1 MLINIGINLQAFFD
15 FGRIIIDKFHNC
27 GNAFLRI
34 YVCGIVAFKTFN
46 IGVSPSVVYGSLH
59 CTLNTCI
66 GFFIFLRHNTAKI
79 GYSLIASDFNSVCKV
94 ISALKFWADSY

>member
-46 IGVSPSVVYGSLH
+46 IGVSPSVVYGGFAIARS
-59 CTLNTCI
+59 TLASV
-66 GFFIFLRHNTAKI
+66 FLYFCATILQRLVTR
-79 GYSLIASDFNSVCKV
+79 
-94 ISALKFWADSY
+94 